1 LIESIIRGILE
12 KKGHEIV
19 CIDLSQVENAI
30 CHFFVICHG
39 ESNTQVNAIAESVE
53 KETAKNLNIR
63 PFTVEGAG
71 NAEWVLLDY
80 GYAVVHIFQKP
91 FRGRYKLEELWGDG
105 KVTYINE
112 SDFENKYEQFTS
124 EQ

>member
-19 CIDLSQVENAI
+19 CIDLSQVENAA
-30 CHFFVICHG
+30 CNFFVICHG

-53 KETAKNLNIR
+53 KETTRELNLR
-63 PFTVEGAG
+63 PYTVEGAG

-80 GYAVVHIFQKP
+80 GNAVVHIFQKP
-91 FRGRYKLEELWGDG
+91 FRWRYKLEELWGDG
-105 KVTYINE
+105 RVTYINE
-112 SDFENKYEQFTS
+112 LDFECKNEQFTS
-124 EQ
+124 KQ